1 MPSWTHLIRFIAVED
16 SLVHL
21 GQLVDTSRD
30 IGRDSV
36 DSVEIAAFVI
46 EGSIFDGRVTKE
58 VMHVK
63 QVRHNHNFVDAVF
76 NAKLHSTAPISHFS
90 RGMQLYQVPWTE
102 LLGPCKGKQTAKTCC
117 GCEHW
122 KTHYI

>member
-1 MPSWTHLIRFIAVED
+1 MIRFVAVED

-36 DSVEIAAFVI
+36 DGVEIAAYVI
-46 EGSIFDGRVTKE
+46 DGTIFDGRVTDD

-63 QVRHNHNFVDAVF
+63 QVR
-76 NAKLHSTAPISHFS
+76 
-90 RGMQLYQVPWTE
+90 
-102 LLGPCKGKQTAKTCC
+102 
-117 GCEHW
+117 
-122 KTHYI
+122 

>member
-1 MPSWTHLIRFIAVED
+1 MIRFVAVED

-36 DSVEIAAFVI
+36 DGVEIAAYVI
-46 EGSIFDGRVTKE
+46 DGTIFDGRVTDN

-63 QVRHNHNFVDAVF
+63 QVR
-76 NAKLHSTAPISHFS
+76 
-90 RGMQLYQVPWTE
+90 
-102 LLGPCKGKQTAKTCC
+102 
-117 GCEHW
+117 
-122 KTHYI
+122 